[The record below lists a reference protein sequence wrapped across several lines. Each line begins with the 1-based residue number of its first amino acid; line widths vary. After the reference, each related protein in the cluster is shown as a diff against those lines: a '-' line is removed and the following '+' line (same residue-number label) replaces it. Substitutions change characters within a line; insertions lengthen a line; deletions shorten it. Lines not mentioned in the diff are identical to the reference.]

1 MDNVNQK
8 AKQASLWNRK
18 HIDNMAV
25 AQILKCSY
33 LHDLELL
40 LPVVGHAVFK
50 GAAEWP
56 RLLLFQKMDWLLC
69 FECHT
74 LQHWVGGLHRVLLDS
89 STFCQPLEIFNVNV
103 LTELSNE

>member
-1 MDNVNQK
+1 
-8 AKQASLWNRK
+8 
-18 HIDNMAV
+18 MAV

-56 RLLLFQKMDWLLC
+56 RLLLFQKMD
-69 FECHT
+69 
-74 LQHWVGGLHRVLLDS
+74 
-89 STFCQPLEIFNVNV
+89 
-103 LTELSNE
+103 